1 MHCRVEVVEME
12 SGESSSSSNE
22 RHSVLKDSSWFRQF
36 RNGSNPWMAR
46 YVYALIFLVATLL
59 AWAARDYGGSALTEM
74 ESKIARETYMSSFCL
89 ICTFVDIDV
98 FDQWFLGLSSLSS
111 T

>member
-1 MHCRVEVVEME
+1 MLCVTKSIAGLEVVEME

-36 RNGSNPWMAR
+36 GNGSNPWMAR

-59 AWAARDYGGSALTEM
+59 AWAARDYGRSALTEM
-74 ESKIARETYMSSFCL
+74 ESKIARETYHVL
-89 ICTFVDIDV
+89 IFV
-98 FDQWFLGLSSLSS
+98 
-111 T
+111 